1 MSNDQATDKQK
12 VLVELSVVSMG
23 DNGKVRDRVG
33 EVLKIADKAG
43 LFFVR
48 TNHGTCIEGE
58 WTEISPLIQACY
70 ERVQADSPTSF
81 LQVYIR

>member
-1 MSNDQATDKQK
+1 MSNDLGIDKQK

-23 DNGKVRDRVG
+23 DNGQFGDQVS

-43 LFFVR
+43 LFFVKTR
-48 TNHGTCIEGE
+48 NGTCIEGE

-70 ERVQADSPTSF
+70 ERVQTQSPTSF

>member
-1 MSNDQATDKQK
+1 MSNDLVIDKQK
-12 VLVELSVVSMG
+12 MLVELSVVSMG
-23 DNGKVRDRVG
+23 DNGKVRDQVG
-33 EVLKIADKAG
+33 DVLKIADKAG

-48 TNHGTCIEGE
+48 TRYGTCIEGE

>member
-1 MSNDQATDKQK
+1 MSNDLVLDNQK

-23 DNGKVRDRVG
+23 DNGKTRDQVG
-33 EVLKIADKAG
+33 DVLNIAEQAG

-48 TNHGTCIEGE
+48 TRNGTCIEGE
-58 WTEISPLIQACY
+58 WTKISPLIQACY
-70 ERVQADSPTSF
+70 ERVQADSPASF

>member
-1 MSNDQATDKQK
+1 MSNDLAIDKQK

-23 DNGKVRDRVG
+23 DKGKVRDQVS

-43 LFFVR
+43 LFFVK
-48 TNHGTCIEGE
+48 TQNGTCIEGE
-58 WTEISPLIQACY
+58 WTEISPLIQAFY
-70 ERVQADSPTSF
+70 ERVQADSPTNF